1 MHHSTRTAAIPQ
13 LKGATPNELKP
24 GVRLTAALPPP
35 PIHERARPFFA
46 REDSQ
51 RRLLAKRASE
61 EGQRRGPAKRPS
73 EEAQRR
79 GPAKRPSEEAPSE
92 GSQRRLPAKAPR
104 SLEIVHLHAVCLVS
118 KHRGLPIFAHWR
130 RGQPF
135 RQIHPS
141 KHPHV
146 IVCRWEASNF
156 RPLVVL
162 DLLLRPENILC

>member
-73 EEAQRR
+73 EEA
-79 GPAKRPSEEAPSE
+79 PSE

-130 RGQPF
+130 RSNPSGKSTLAS
-135 RQIHPS
+135 IHT
-141 KHPHV
+141 
-146 IVCRWEASNF
+146 
-156 RPLVVL
+156 
-162 DLLLRPENILC
+162 